1 MAGVEEIESQTD
13 DKENSEKAEKT
24 KEKVPNQE
32 NEKLMKLPL
41 SRIKSIMKSDP
52 DVTLASQEAVIAIA
66 KATEL
71 FIWELSK
78 DAVHS
83 TLQSKRK
90 TLQRKD
96 LDSILDTRDR
106 YLFLEGTL
114 DWNEDVI

>member
-1 MAGVEEIESQTD
+1 MAGSGEDVDLQTLETA
-13 DKENSEKAEKT
+13 DKENSEKPEKS
-24 KEKVPNQE
+24 KEKASNQD

-41 SRIKSIMKSDP
+41 SRVKSIMKSDP
-52 DVTLASQEAVIAIA
+52 DVTLASQEAVIAVA

-71 FIWELSK
+71 FVWELSK

-83 TLQSKRK
+83 TMQSKRK

-96 LDSILDTRDR
+96 LDSILDTRDC

-114 DWNEDVI
+114 D